1 MPNKFAWFEMHSNP
15 DLIDFEDFQN
25 GKIPDIYAMQE
36 VIKEDLMQSNRKTMR
51 WQTLAIS
58 KAVPTD

>member
-1 MPNKFAWFEMHSNP
+1 MPNKFVWFEMHSNP
-15 DLIDFEDFQN
+15 DFEDFQS
-25 GKIPDIYAMQE
+25 GEIPDIYAMQE

-51 WQTLAIS
+51 WQTVAIS